1 MKLSKLIF
9 MVRFIKVLE
18 WISPAEEA
26 ATSRSEPMR
35 TGKAPKRLMK
45 IAIKFRLFY

>member
-9 MVRFIKVLE
+9 MVRFIKISE

-26 ATSRSEPMR
+26 PTGRSEPMR
-35 TGKAPKRLMK
+35 TGKGTRK
-45 IAIKFRLFY
+45 INEDYLKV